1 MSSSIQYQCKICGHQ
16 AHVVEQS
23 TNYYCAPC
31 VLKRDNIPY
40 AGNTSY
46 KKDKKIKSLSRNF

>member
-1 MSSSIQYQCKICGHQ
+1 MSSSIQYQCKICGRQ
-16 AHVVEQS
+16 AHLVEQNI
-23 TNYYCAPC
+23 NYYCAPC

-46 KKDKKIKSLSRNF
+46 KKDKKNKVFK

>member
-1 MSSSIQYQCKICGHQ
+1 MSSSIQYQCKICGRQ

-23 TNYYCAPC
+23 NNYYCAHC

-46 KKDKKIKSLSRNF
+46 KKDKKNKVFK